1 MTSEWIRVIRKKL
14 YLVLCLRSQG
24 ILHLNFKLKFT
35 FKNLKKKSIYAC
47 LGFCCCAHAFS
58 SFNEWGRLLVAVLR
72 LLTAEASPVAEP
84 GFRGL
89 SGCSLWA
96 SLLCSTWNRPEL
108 GTGPLSPSLA
118 NLTHWT
124 TEGVLHFLLKS

>member
-14 YLVLCLRSQG
+14 YLVLFLRSQG

-35 FKNLKKKSIYAC
+35 FFKFLKKSIYVC
-47 LGFCCCAHAFS
+47 LGFCRCTHAFS
-58 SFNEWGRLLVAVLR
+58 SSREWGLLLVAVLR
-72 LLTAEASPVAEP
+72 LLTAGSPPVAEP

-124 TEGVLHFLLKS
+124 TEGLLHFLLKS